1 MNDQKKETP
10 KTPAPPAKPTAREV
24 IIDALKAAGF
34 TACVISLTPGVR
46 DDVLTIAIS
55 KQG

>member
-10 KTPAPPAKPTAREV
+10 KTPAPPATPTARQV
-24 IIDALKAAGF
+24 IVDALKAAGF
-34 TACVISLTPGVR
+34 TACVIGLTPGVH
-46 DDVLTIAIS
+46 DEVLTIAIS